1 MNNNTISQ
9 KQGIVM
15 MALFIIGTSS
25 LKVMGLE
32 AKTDIWIS
40 ILVAIVAS
48 ALIMFIYIKLLT
60 ALPDKDFFETIGH
73 YFGKIGSKI
82 ILVLLIWFCFDLC
95 AIVLR
100 NYGEFVVTVGLPET
114 PLTPAMFVVMAV
126 AVFSVRSG
134 IEAVGRWSS
143 TFIFF
148 VVGFMIISTL
158 LVIPRMD
165 INNLLPI
172 YEGGALPIAKGA
184 LGVVAFPLAETV
196 VFLLVF
202 PALKKGVS
210 IKKIYL
216 IALLIGGITILI
228 SSVTDILV
236 IGSTM
241 AENTYYPT
249 YATMATV
256 HFGEFLQRFEI
267 IAAIIFIIAVFLKLT
282 IALFAATNGVARL
295 FGFKDSRFIVLPM
308 ALLILVYVMI
318 SFDSMIYFHDWGVK
332 VWPYYAPVFEI
343 VIPLIMLIIIKI
355 RQAREKSKKSH
366 SKSKAMQTNSI

>member
-15 MALFIIGTSS
+15 MAMFIIGTSS

-40 ILVAIVAS
+40 ILIAIATT
-48 ALIMFIYIKLLT
+48 ALIMLVYIKLLT
-60 ALPDKDFFETIGH
+60 ALPGKDFFETIR
-73 YFGKIGSKI
+73 YFFGKVGSKI

-95 AIVLR
+95 VIVLR
-100 NYGEFVVTVGLPET
+100 NYGEFMVTVGLPET
-114 PLTPAMFVVMAV
+114 PLLPAMFIVMIV
-126 AVFSVRSG
+126 AVYSVRSG
-134 IEAVGRWSS
+134 IEAIGRWSS

-165 INNLLPI
+165 INNLLPV
-172 YEGGALPIAKGA
+172 YSNGAIPIAKGA

-196 VFLLVF
+196 IFLLVF
-202 PALKKGVS
+202 PAFKKDTSV
-210 IKKIYL
+210 KKIYF
-216 IALLIGGITILI
+216 IALLIGGLTILI

-236 IGSTM
+236 IGPTM
-241 AENTYYPT
+241 AEDMYYPT

-282 IALFAATNGVARL
+282 ITLFAATKGVARL
-295 FGFKDSRFIVLPM
+295 FGFNDSKFIVVPI
-308 ALLILVYVMI
+308 ALLILAYSMV
-318 SFDSMIYFHDWGVK
+318 SFDSMIYLHEWGFK
-332 VWPYYAPVFEI
+332 VWPYYAPIFQI
-343 VIPLIMLIIIKI
+343 VIPLILLIIIKI
-355 RQAREKSKKSH
+355 KQRKKKTKKPQ
-366 SKSKAMQTNSI
+366 SKSKVLQT